1 MRSHAGLTKGFIW
14 FQMLLVVSL
23 FVLGVLYA
31 LGYWVSNWFVSPF
44 VNAALAVIGWFFTV
58 IFAVGIFE
66 VVVKFVL
73 PALSR
78 KHPSLESKDR
88 LSRLALETL
97 HRMNASPK
105 VRFVVGKKFSGAYV
119 RKDRIVVGERL
130 LEGSSDEEI
139 IGVVGHEV
147 GHVLKRHKIVRGF
160 TSFATFV
167 AFMAVFILA
176 GQSDFA
182 ARLGVTTIAGFALAG
197 MPLNWKLEYAAD
209 SFAAERLGANMMVRA
224 LQKLR
229 AANYDGVS
237 FSHPPLSRRI
247 RRIQSL
253 SITPLITHIYT

>member
-1 MRSHAGLTKGFIW
+1 
-14 FQMLLVVSL
+14 MLLVVSL

-31 LGYWVSNWFVSPF
+31 LDYWVSNWLVSPL
-44 VNAALAVIGWFFTV
+44 VNAGLVAVGWLFTI
-58 IFAVGIFE
+58 IFAVSIFQ
-66 VVVKFVL
+66 VTVKFVL

-78 KHPSLESKDR
+78 KPRSPESKDR

-97 HRMNASPK
+97 QRMSANPK
-105 VRFVVGKKFSGAYV
+105 VRFVVGKRFSGAYV

-147 GHVLKRHKIVRGF
+147 GHVLKRHKMVRGF

-182 ARLGVTTIAGFALAG
+182 ARLGITTIAGFALVG

-209 SFAAERLGANMMVRA
+209 VFAAERLGANTMVLA
-224 LQKLR
+224 LEKLR
-229 AANYDGVS
+229 ATNYDGVS

-247 RRIQSL
+247 RRIQTL
-253 SITPLITHIYT
+253 SMTPLITHIYAKESGSSSV

>member
-1 MRSHAGLTKGFIW
+1 MRSHEGLTKGFIW

-31 LGYWVSNWFVSPF
+31 MGYWVSNWLVSPV
-44 VNAALAVIGWFFTV
+44 VNTALVVIGWLFTV
-58 IFAVGIFE
+58 ILATSIFE
-66 VVVKFVL
+66 AAVKIVL

-78 KHPSLESKDR
+78 KPPSIESKNR
-88 LSRLALETL
+88 LSNLALETL
-97 HRMNASPK
+97 HRMNANPN
-105 VRFVVGKKFSGAYV
+105 VRFVVGKRFSGAYV

-147 GHVLKRHKIVRGF
+147 GHLLKRHKIVRGF

-182 ARLGVTTIAGFALAG
+182 ARLGITTIAGFALAG
-197 MPLNWKLEYAAD
+197 MPLNWKLEYTAD
-209 SFAAERLGANMMVRA
+209 SFAAERLGANTMVLA
-224 LQKLR
+224 LEKLR
-229 AANYDGVS
+229 ATNYDGVS

-247 RRIQSL
+247 RRIQAL
-253 SITPLITHIYT
+253 SIFSTTSWIHA